1 MMTAN
6 TKLTQTGGEC
16 THSPEE
22 QAPNLFSVQDES
34 IMNLDICD
42 LAKYKMYQWLRE
54 TEHCTNSLERT
65 DLKSSQLER
74 MRLETV
80 IFFFVYLFLSHNKK

>member
-16 THSPEE
+16 TQPPEG
-22 QAPNLFSVQDES
+22 QAPNLFSVLDES

-42 LAKYKMYQWLRE
+42 LAKYKMYHWLM
-54 TEHCTNSLERT
+54 CTSGELNTALIHLKER
-65 DLKSSQLER
+65 
-74 MRLETV
+74 
-80 IFFFVYLFLSHNKK
+80 I